1 MSWKSGDEGAV
12 LAVIGDG
19 DDICDVIMA
28 EADAGRGGTASG
40 EDALKNMAFPVVV
53 LCCWSW

>member
-12 LAVIGDG
+12 LAVSGDG

-40 EDALKNMAFPVVV
+40 EDALKNMAFPDVV
-53 LCCWSW
+53 LC